1 MFFWEASHVKTT
13 GIIIGSAIVSF
24 AFNLFLIPHE
34 IMSSGISGLSIIF
47 SMLTSINTG
56 VFNFLLNFPLLI
68 LGYFKLGR
76 KFILYT
82 ILSVVTISLTLY
94 IIPVVPLAKSPILS
108 SIFGGAIAGL
118 GIGIIFRSSGSS
130 GGFDIIGMLLTR
142 RKDFPMGTL
151 LFAMNSIVILLSGF
165 LFSWD
170 AALNTLVSI
179 YALGKVIDKVHT
191 HHVKLTL
198 MIITRKGEEV
208 KQHLLKNVYRG
219 VTVVDSVGGYS
230 NEKSNVI
237 ITVISRY
244 ELTEVKTLIE
254 EIDPDA
260 FVNITE
266 TLEVMGLFHR
276 KHH

>member
-1 MFFWEASHVKTT
+1 LEAALLKTA
-13 GIIIGSAIVSF
+13 GIIIGSTIVSF
-24 AFNLFLIPHE
+24 AFNLFLIPHG
-34 IMSSGISGLSIIF
+34 IMSSGLSGLSIVL
-47 SMLTSINTG
+47 SMLTSVNTG
-56 VFNFLLNFPLLI
+56 IFNFLLNFPLLI
-68 LGYFKLGR
+68 LGYLKLGR

-94 IIPVVPLAKSPILS
+94 LIPVTALAKSPILS

-130 GGFDIIGMLLTR
+130 GGFDIIGMLLAR
-142 RKDFPMGTL
+142 KKDFPMGTL

-219 VTVVDSVGGYS
+219 VTVIDSVGGFS

-244 ELTEVKTLIE
+244 ELTEVKNLIE

-276 KHH
+276 KPH

>member
-1 MFFWEASHVKTT
+1 LEAFYLKTA
-13 GIIIGSAIVSF
+13 GIIIGSIIVSF
-24 AFNLFLIPHE
+24 AFNLFLIPHG
-34 IMSSGISGLSIIF
+34 IMSSGISGLSIIL

-56 VFNFLLNFPLLI
+56 IYNFLLNFPLLVI
-68 LGYFKLGR
+68 GYLKLGR
-76 KFILYT
+76 KFIIYT
-82 ILSVVTISLTLY
+82 ILSVITISIALY
-94 IIPVVPLAKSPILS
+94 FIPVFKLAKDPILS
-108 SIFGGAIAGL
+108 SIFGGAIVGL

-130 GGFDIIGMLLTR
+130 GGFDIIGMLLAR

-179 YALGKVIDKVHT
+179 FVLGKVIDKVHT

-219 VTVVDSVGGYS
+219 VTVIDSVGGYS
-230 NEKSNVI
+230 NEQSNVI

-254 EIDPDA
+254 EIDPEA

-276 KHH
+276 KQQH

>member
-1 MFFWEASHVKTT
+1 MEALPLKSA
-13 GIIIGSAIVSF
+13 GIIIGSIIVSF
-24 AFNLFLIPHE
+24 AFNLFLIPHG
-34 IMSSGISGLSIIF
+34 IMSSGISGLSIIL
-47 SMLTSINTG
+47 SMLTSINAG
-56 VFNFLLNFPLLI
+56 IYNFLLNFPLLI
-68 LGYFKLGR
+68 LGYMKLGR
-76 KFILYT
+76 KFIFYT
-82 ILSVVTISLTLY
+82 ILSVITISIALY
-94 IIPVVPLAKSPILS
+94 AIPVMRLAENSILS
-108 SIFGGAIAGL
+108 SIFGGAIVGL

-130 GGFDIIGMLLTR
+130 GGFDIIGMLLAR

-179 YALGKVIDKVHT
+179 FVLGKVIDKVHT

-208 KQHLLKNVYRG
+208 KQHLLGNVYRG
-219 VTVVDSVGGYS
+219 VTVIDSVGGFS

-276 KHH
+276 KQH

>member
-1 MFFWEASHVKTT
+1 MKTA
-13 GIIIGSAIVSF
+13 GIIIGSTIVSI

-34 IMSSGISGLSIIF
+34 IMSSGISGLSIIL

-56 VFNFLLNFPLLI
+56 VYNFLLNLPLLI
-68 LGYFKLGR
+68 LGYLKLGR
-76 KFILYT
+76 RFILYT

-94 IIPVVPLAKSPILS
+94 LIPVVPIASNSILS
-108 SIFGGAIAGL
+108 SIFGGAVAGL

-142 RKDFPMGTL
+142 RRDFPMGTL
-151 LFAMNSIVILLSGF
+151 LFTMNSIVILLSGF

-198 MIITRKGEEV
+198 MIITRKGNEV
-208 KQHLLKNVYRG
+208 KQHLLQNVYRG
-219 VTVVDSVGGYS
+219 VTVIDSVGGYS

-244 ELTEVKTLIE
+244 ELTEVKSLIE

>member
-1 MFFWEASHVKTT
+1 LEAAFLKSA
-13 GIIIGSAIVSF
+13 GIIFGSIIVSF
-24 AFNLFLIPHE
+24 AFNLFLIPHG
-34 IMSSGISGLSIIF
+34 IMSSGISGLSIIL
-47 SMLTSINTG
+47 SMLTSVNTG
-56 VFNFLLNFPLLI
+56 IFNLLLNFPLLV
-68 LGYFKLGR
+68 LGYLKLGR

-82 ILSVVTISLTLY
+82 ILSVISISITLY
-94 IIPVVPLAKSPILS
+94 AIPVFKLAEDAILS
-108 SIFGGAIAGL
+108 SIFGGAIVGL

-130 GGFDIIGMLLTR
+130 GGFDIIGMLLAR

-151 LFAMNSIVILLSGF
+151 LFAMNSVVILLSGF

-179 YALGKVIDKVHT
+179 FVLGKVIDKVHT

-219 VTVVDSVGGYS
+219 VTVIDSVGGYS

-254 EIDPDA
+254 EIDPEA

-276 KHH
+276 KQH

>member
-56 VFNFLLNFPLLI
+56 VYNFLLNLPLLI

-142 RKDFPMGTL
+142 RKDFPLGTL
-151 LFAMNSIVILLSGF
+151 LFGMNSIVILLSGF

>member
-1 MFFWEASHVKTT
+1 
-13 GIIIGSAIVSF
+13 
-24 AFNLFLIPHE
+24 
-34 IMSSGISGLSIIF
+34 
-47 SMLTSINTG
+47 
-56 VFNFLLNFPLLI
+56 
-68 LGYFKLGR
+68 
-76 KFILYT
+76 
-82 ILSVVTISLTLY
+82 
-94 IIPVVPLAKSPILS
+94 
-108 SIFGGAIAGL
+108 
-118 GIGIIFRSSGSS
+118 
-130 GGFDIIGMLLTR
+130 MLLTR

-219 VTVVDSVGGYS
+219 VTVIDSVGGYS

-237 ITVISRY
+237 LTVISRY

-276 KHH
+276 KHHH

>member
-1 MFFWEASHVKTT
+1 MKTA
-13 GIIIGSAIVSF
+13 GIIIGSTIVSF
-24 AFNLFLIPHE
+24 AFNLFLIPHG
-34 IMSSGISGLSIIF
+34 IMSSGLSGLSIVF
-47 SMLTSINTG
+47 SMLTSVNAGI
-56 VFNFLLNFPLLI
+56 FNFLLNFPLLI
-68 LGYFKLGR
+68 LGYLKLGR

-94 IIPVVPLAKSPILS
+94 LIPVMALAKSPILS

-130 GGFDIIGMLLTR
+130 GGFDIIGMLLAR
-142 RKDFPMGTL
+142 KKDFPMGTL

-219 VTVVDSVGGYS
+219 VTVIDSVGGFS

-244 ELTEVKTLIE
+244 ELTEVKNLIE

-276 KHH
+276 KPH

>member
-34 IMSSGISGLSIIF
+34 IMSSGISGLSIIL

-56 VFNFLLNFPLLI
+56 VFNFLLNFPLLV

-94 IIPVVPLAKSPILS
+94 IIPVIPLAKSPILS

>member
-1 MFFWEASHVKTT
+1 MKTA
-13 GIIIGSAIVSF
+13 GIIIGSTIVSF
-24 AFNLFLIPHE
+24 AFNLFLIPHG
-34 IMSSGISGLSIIF
+34 IMSSGLSGLSIVL
-47 SMLTSINTG
+47 SMLTSVNAGI
-56 VFNFLLNFPLLI
+56 FNFLLNFPLLI
-68 LGYFKLGR
+68 LGYLKLGR

-94 IIPVVPLAKSPILS
+94 LIPVMALAKSPILS

-130 GGFDIIGMLLTR
+130 GGFDIIGMLLAR
-142 RKDFPMGTL
+142 KKDFPMGTL
-151 LFAMNSIVILLSGF
+151 LFAMNSTVILISGF

-219 VTVVDSVGGYS
+219 VTVIDSVGGFS

-244 ELTEVKTLIE
+244 ELTEVKNLIE

-276 KHH
+276 KPH

>member
-1 MFFWEASHVKTT
+1 MKAA
-13 GIIIGSAIVSF
+13 GIIVGSTIVSF
-24 AFNLFLIPHE
+24 AFNFFLIPHE
-34 IMSSGISGLSIIF
+34 IMSSGISGLAIIL

-56 VFNFLLNFPLLI
+56 VFNFLLNFPLLVI
-68 LGYFKLGR
+68 GYLKLGR
-76 KFILYT
+76 RFILYT

-94 IIPVVPLAKSPILS
+94 IIPVVPIAQNSILS

-130 GGFDIIGMLLTR
+130 GGFDIIGMILTR

-179 YALGKVIDKVHT
+179 YVLGKVIDKVHT

-219 VTVVDSVGGYS
+219 VTVIDSVGGYS

-237 ITVISRY
+237 LTVISRY
-244 ELTEVKTLIE
+244 ELTEVKNLIE
-254 EIDPDA
+254 EIDPEA

-276 KHH
+276 KQHH

>member
-1 MFFWEASHVKTT
+1 MKSA
-13 GIIIGSAIVSF
+13 GIIIGSIIVSF
-24 AFNLFLIPHE
+24 AFNLFLIPHG
-34 IMSSGISGLSIIF
+34 IMSSGISGLSIIL

-56 VFNFLLNFPLLI
+56 VYNFLLNFPLLV
-68 LGYFKLGR
+68 LGYLKLGR
-76 KFILYT
+76 KFIFYT
-82 ILSVVTISLTLY
+82 ILSVITISITLY
-94 IIPVVPLAKSPILS
+94 VIPVFKLAADPILS
-108 SIFGGAIAGL
+108 SIFGGAIVGL

-130 GGFDIIGMLLTR
+130 GGFDIIGMLLAR
-142 RKDFPMGTL
+142 KKDFPMGTL

-179 YALGKVIDKVHT
+179 FVLGKVIDKVHT

-219 VTVVDSVGGYS
+219 VTVIDSVGGFS
-230 NEKSNVI
+230 KEKSNVI

-254 EIDPDA
+254 EIDSEA

-276 KHH
+276 KQH

>member
-1 MFFWEASHVKTT
+1 LKTA
-13 GIIIGSAIVSF
+13 GIIIGSIIVSF
-24 AFNLFLIPHE
+24 AFNLFLIPHG

-47 SMLTSINTG
+47 SMLTSINAG
-56 VFNFLLNFPLLI
+56 IYNFILNFPLLI
-68 LGYFKLGR
+68 LGYLKLGR
-76 KFILYT
+76 KFIVYT
-82 ILSVVTISLTLY
+82 ILSVITISIALY
-94 IIPVVPLAKSPILS
+94 LIPVYKLAADPILS
-108 SIFGGAIAGL
+108 SIFGGAIVGL

-151 LFAMNSIVILLSGF
+151 LFTMNSIVILLSGF

-179 YALGKVIDKVHT
+179 FVLGKVIDKVHT

-219 VTVVDSVGGYS
+219 VTVINSVGGYS

-254 EIDPDA
+254 EIDPEA

-276 KHH
+276 KQN

>member
-1 MFFWEASHVKTT
+1 MKTA
-13 GIIIGSAIVSF
+13 GIVIGSIIVSL

-34 IMSSGISGLSIIF
+34 IMSSGISGLSIILA
-47 SMLTSINTG
+47 MLSSINAG
-56 VFNFLLNFPLLI
+56 VFNFLLNLPLLI
-68 LGYFKLGR
+68 IGYLKLGR
-76 KFILYT
+76 RFILYT

-94 IIPVVPLAKSPILS
+94 LIPVEAIAVSPILS
-108 SIFGGAIAGL
+108 SIFGGALAGL

-130 GGFDIIGMLLTR
+130 GGFDIIGMLLAR
-142 RKDFPMGTL
+142 RNDFPLGTL

-170 AALNTLVSI
+170 TALNTLVSI
-179 YALGKVIDKVHT
+179 YATGKVIDKVHT

-198 MIITRKGEEV
+198 MIITKKGDEV

-230 NEKSNVI
+230 NEKSKI
-237 ITVISRY
+237 LITVISRY
-244 ELTEVKTLIE
+244 ELTEVKSLIE
-254 EIDPDA
+254 EIDSDA

>member
-1 MFFWEASHVKTT
+1 LKSA
-13 GIIIGSAIVSF
+13 GIIIGSIIVSF
-24 AFNLFLIPHE
+24 AFNLFLIPHG

-47 SMLTSINTG
+47 SMLTSVNTG
-56 VFNFLLNFPLLI
+56 VYNFLLNFPLLV
-68 LGYFKLGR
+68 LGYLKLGR

-82 ILSVVTISLTLY
+82 ILSVITISITLY
-94 IIPVVPLAKSPILS
+94 AIPVFKLAEDPILS
-108 SIFGGAIAGL
+108 SIFGGAIVGL

-179 YALGKVIDKVHT
+179 FVLGKVIDKVHT

-219 VTVVDSVGGYS
+219 VTVIDSVGGYS
-230 NEKSNVI
+230 NENSNVI

-276 KHH
+276 KQH

>member
-1 MFFWEASHVKTT
+1 MKTA
-13 GIIIGSAIVSF
+13 GIIVGSTIVSF
-24 AFNLFLIPHE
+24 AFNFFLIPHE
-34 IMSSGISGLSIIF
+34 IMSSGISGLAIIL

-56 VFNFLLNFPLLI
+56 VFNFLLNFPLLVV
-68 LGYFKLGR
+68 GYLKLGR
-76 KFILYT
+76 RFILYT

-94 IIPVVPLAKSPILS
+94 LIPVVPIAENSILS

-179 YALGKVIDKVHT
+179 YVLGKVIDKVHT

-219 VTVVDSVGGYS
+219 VTVIDSVGGYS
-230 NEKSNVI
+230 KEKSNVI
-237 ITVISRY
+237 LTVISRY
-244 ELTEVKTLIE
+244 ELTEVKNLIE
-254 EIDPDA
+254 EIDPEA

-276 KHH
+276 KQHH

>member
-1 MFFWEASHVKTT
+1 MKSA
-13 GIIIGSAIVSF
+13 GIIIGSIIVSF
-24 AFNLFLIPHE
+24 AFNLFLIPHG
-34 IMSSGISGLSIIF
+34 IMSSGISGLSIIL

-56 VFNFLLNFPLLI
+56 IFNFLLNFPLLI
-68 LGYFKLGR
+68 LGYMKLGR
-76 KFILYT
+76 KFIFYT
-82 ILSVVTISLTLY
+82 ILSVITISIALY
-94 IIPVVPLAKSPILS
+94 AIPVIKLAENPILS
-108 SIFGGAIAGL
+108 SIFGGAIVGL

-130 GGFDIIGMLLTR
+130 GGFDIIGMLLAR

-179 YALGKVIDKVHT
+179 FVLGKVIDKVHT

-198 MIITRKGEEV
+198 MIITRKGEKV
-208 KQHLLKNVYRG
+208 KQHLLGNVYRG
-219 VTVVDSVGGYS
+219 VTVIDSVGGYS

-266 TLEVMGLFHR
+266 TLEVMGLFH
-276 KHH
+276 KKQH

>member
-1 MFFWEASHVKTT
+1 MKAA
-13 GIIIGSAIVSF
+13 GIIIGSIIVSF
-24 AFNLFLIPHE
+24 AFNFFLIPHG

-56 VFNFLLNFPLLI
+56 VFNFLLNFPLLV
-68 LGYFKLGR
+68 LGYLKLGR

-82 ILSVVTISLTLY
+82 ILSVVVISITLY
-94 IIPVVPLAKSPILS
+94 IIPVFQLAKSPILS

-151 LFAMNSIVILLSGF
+151 LFAMNSVVILLSGF

-208 KQHLLKNVYRG
+208 KQHLLQNVYRG
-219 VTVVDSVGGYS
+219 VTVIDSVGGFS